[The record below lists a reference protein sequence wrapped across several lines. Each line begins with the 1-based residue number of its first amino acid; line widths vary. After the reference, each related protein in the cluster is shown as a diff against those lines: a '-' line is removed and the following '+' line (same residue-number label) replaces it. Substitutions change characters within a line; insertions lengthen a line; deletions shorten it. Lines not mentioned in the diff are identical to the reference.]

1 MNDRDLLRYERE
13 LGRRVSGFRRRK
25 RIKEAFR
32 QSLRPLLEEDPAP
45 TYAALEQAFGSPAK
59 LAEELQETTPDLPA
73 PLSRRKKAG
82 IAAGICALAVVVGLG
97 LFLWW
102 DRPEREGLL
111 SDGAIYT
118 EDKILKDYVFG
129 LDESFHQHD
138 FSWKQQA
145 GTDDYLLI
153 AYNTNQVT
161 TTVTVQYS
169 DRQPAHR
176 FVVPAGE
183 KRAFLV
189 TDARPKKHTISFMT
203 PDGSMKGRIR
213 LLHLK

>member
-45 TYAALEQAFGSPAK
+45 PYAVLEQAFGSPAK

-111 SDGAIYT
+111 SDGGDLYRG
-118 EDKILKDYVFG
+118 K
-129 LDESFHQHD
+129 
-138 FSWKQQA
+138 
-145 GTDDYLLI
+145 
-153 AYNTNQVT
+153 N
-161 TTVTVQYS
+161 
-169 DRQPAHR
+169 R
-176 FVVPAGE
+176 
-183 KRAFLV
+183 
-189 TDARPKKHTISFMT
+189 
-203 PDGSMKGRIR
+203 GRIYLSFGR
-213 LLHLK
+213 VVSSARFFLDTEGGKGCLPADRG